1 MRPPFALQI
10 AVVLGLLLAGT
21 TFAFAERGSG
31 PAATPAAKGKK
42 AKFTC
47 HPAQGSASK
56 LRCRISKKALP
67 AGPRGPE
74 GDDGARGPAGPTGA
88 TGATGS
94 QGPIGATGSTGP
106 TGPPVALAIG
116 SDSTGAPTGALPA
129 DPVALAVLEADVDV
143 PDATRLLVD
152 ATLSVDAVAVG
163 NTAVGCRATTD
174 GGTLIGRPNET
185 VVAPLLAPAEA
196 TIAINGVTGSLAAG
210 SHTVTVDCRQL
221 DGAGTAQITNRSLTV
236 LALSA
241 E

>member
-1 MRPPFALQI
+1 MRSRFALQI

-21 TFAFAERGSG
+21 AFAFAERGGG

-67 AGPRGPE
+67 AGPQGPK

-88 TGATGS
+88 TGS
-94 QGPIGATGSTGP
+94 QGPIGPTGSIGP

-116 SDSTGAPTGALPA
+116 SDSTGVPTGALPA

-152 ATLSVDAVAVG
+152 ATLSVDAVTVG
-163 NTAVGCRATTD
+163 NTAIGCRATTD